1 MAPRLPP
8 PHGRASPPPH
18 RRCGDHQQSVL
29 ALRHHRDKVQALAWH
44 PAEQALLLSAAYDAR
59 ACVADV
65 RSPGAARSWQLGVG
79 SDPEAVAWDPH
90 RPHLFV
96 VSSEDGTVRCFDAR
110 SDGEAV
116 WDMRA
121 HRKAA
126 SAVDFNPAAAGV
138 LATGSADKT
147 VRAGGGRGACCEA
160 RGASPRLRERCRSSC
175 GM

>member
-1 MAPRLPP
+1 M
-8 PHGRASPPPH
+8 
-18 RRCGDHQQSVL
+18 
-29 ALRHHRDKVQALAWH
+29 QALAWH